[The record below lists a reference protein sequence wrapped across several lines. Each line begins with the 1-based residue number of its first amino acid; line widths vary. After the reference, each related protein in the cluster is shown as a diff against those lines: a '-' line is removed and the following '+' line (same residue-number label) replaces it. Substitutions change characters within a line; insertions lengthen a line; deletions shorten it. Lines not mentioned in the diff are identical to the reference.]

1 MSSFWWVDR
10 TLPGVVASALWVPVW
25 TTLLWL
31 SHRKTR
37 RHIDTVTEQ
46 QDRHLERLTADQ
58 TAALSGRNPQT
69 PGGAG

>member
-10 TLPGVVASALWVPVW
+10 CLPGVVASALWMPVW

-37 RHIDTVTEQ
+37 RHIDTVTSRQNEHI
-46 QDRHLERLTADQ
+46 DALTARQ
-58 TAALSGRNPQT
+58 TATLSGRDTQS
-69 PGGAG
+69 PGGT